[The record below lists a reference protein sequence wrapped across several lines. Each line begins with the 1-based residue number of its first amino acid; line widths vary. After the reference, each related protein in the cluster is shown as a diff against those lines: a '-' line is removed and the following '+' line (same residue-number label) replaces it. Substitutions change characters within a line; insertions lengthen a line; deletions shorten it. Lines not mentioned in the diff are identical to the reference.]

1 MTGDG
6 VFSVC
11 CVIKLAFFFVWTR
24 SNFVA
29 ATTHNRVRFCMCRCG
44 CIERATP
51 PKGRSL
57 GIQTDWIFS
66 VLTIKIAQNR
76 RVPSPPPYHGQRLNA
91 AAIRRVFCK
100 KSLIAS
106 LTRSFYLTFPRVNFR
121 IASKSALDDC

>member
-11 CVIKLAFFFVWTR
+11 VCLCHQIGIFLDKVE
-24 SNFVA
+24 FVA
-29 ATTHNRVRFCMCRCG
+29 ATTHKRVRFCMCRCG

-51 PKGRSL
+51 PKGGSL
-57 GIQTDWIFS
+57 GRQTDWIFS

-100 KSLIAS
+100 KSHIAS
-106 LTRSFYLTFPRVNFR
+106 LSRSFYLTFPRVNFR